1 MSGRLTGPVSPFLS
15 LWNVASV
22 VNSSFPLNFP
32 FILVQPCVISQYY
45 MVLPWRRMILLYHSY
60 HPLVSV
66 SSQAGTK
73 VSCTGLRCCYLITPG
88 SAREV
93 ADIWVQWGEAY
104 GHSPWLQDTAESAA
118 TNGWNHTVSINA
130 SQESHTWMISL
141 AGKTVLGMLLSW
153 KKICWCKWLC
163 VAVDSIWT
171 GITAFPT
178 ALRLWDEVSGQV
190 MNISSSAVHQYTC

>member
-1 MSGRLTGPVSPFLS
+1 MYLPRASTCPAVCGNVCDSCHCHQKLLFLWVIVKSHIQCAIFSYWLRQEPKLAVLVYDAAISLPLAEQGR
-15 LWNVASV
+15 
-22 VNSSFPLNFP
+22 
-32 FILVQPCVISQYY
+32 C
-45 MVLPWRRMILLYHSY
+45 
-60 HPLVSV
+60 
-66 SSQAGTK
+66 K
-73 VSCTGLRCCYLITPG
+73 
-88 SAREV
+88 